1 MPSDELFGPLFVP
14 DAVREAVSG
23 RAWLAAMLDAERA
36 LAVAEASAG
45 VIPADTAD
53 AIAAACDPG
62 RFDPEELG
70 LAGRSV
76 GNPAEPLVRALREA
90 VGGAAA
96 DHVHRGATSQDV
108 LDTAAA
114 LVARRALQPIVL
126 DLDAVAHA
134 CAELADAHRDTVLA
148 GRTLLQQAAP
158 TTFGLKAAGWLV
170 GIVEARRR
178 LVEIRDE
185 RLAAELGGAVGT
197 LAALGASGP
206 EVLKLFA
213 AELGLAEPV
222 VPWHA
227 VRVRIA
233 ELGAALAI
241 AAGACAKIASDVTLL
256 AQTEVS
262 EVATADDGRSSAM
275 PHKRNPASAVL
286 ALACARQAAGQAG
299 VLLASLP
306 GEHERAAGAWQAEW
320 PALSGVLAAT
330 GGAAAATRSS
340 LEGLRVDAGRMQS
353 NLTEETL
360 SERAALLLG
369 ERIGRR
375 QAMDALAAGRPL
387 REVLAEHLSGQEVDA
402 ALDPSGYLGS
412 AGQLVDRALALYR
425 AELG

>member
-1 MPSDELFGPLFVP
+1 MQ
-14 DAVREAVSG
+14 R
-23 RAWLAAMLDAERA
+23 R
-36 LAVAEASAG
+36 
-45 VIPADTAD
+45 TTT
-53 AIAAACDPG
+53 
-62 RFDPEELG
+62 
-70 LAGRSV
+70 
-76 GNPAEPLVRALREA
+76 
-90 VGGAAA
+90 
-96 DHVHRGATSQDV
+96 GATSQDV

-185 RLAAELGGAVGT
+185 RLAAQLGGAVGT

-262 EVATADDGRSSAM
+262 EVRERMTAARPRCRTSATRVLDARACLRDRRAGRGGRPVRRSA
-275 PHKRNPASAVL
+275 RARTRSGCL
-286 ALACARQAAGQAG
+286 AGG
-299 VLLASLP
+299 V
-306 GEHERAAGAWQAEW
+306 AGA
-320 PALSGVLAAT
+320 V
-330 GGAAAATRSS
+330 GGAAATGAAAHWTRES
-340 LEGLRVDAGRMQS
+340 LAGLEVDAERMRV
-353 NLTEETL
+353 NLRAETL
-360 SERAALLLG
+360 SEAARFG
-369 ERIGRR
+369 G
-375 QAMDALAAGRPL
+375 
-387 REVLAEHLSGQEVDA
+387 AEEPED
-402 ALDPSGYLGS
+402 YLGS
-412 AGQLVDRALALYR
+412 AGALVDRVLERWR
-425 AELG
+425 A